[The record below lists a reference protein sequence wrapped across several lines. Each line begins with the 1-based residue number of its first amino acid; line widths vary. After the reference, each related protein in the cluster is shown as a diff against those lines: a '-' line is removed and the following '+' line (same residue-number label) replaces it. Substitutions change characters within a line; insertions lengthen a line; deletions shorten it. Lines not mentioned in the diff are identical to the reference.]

1 MRLVVY
7 NARECDPKRC
17 TAVRLHRAGKIEMTY
32 NLDELP
38 SKAILL
44 DPFAQ
49 KAISRA
55 DATIAENRGLTAL
68 DVSWNRI
75 RKIESVR
82 RKMELRSLPYLVA
95 SNPTH
100 YGKPTTL
107 STAEALAAALFIL
120 GYRERA
126 REILAGFKWGP
137 TFFELN
143 REPLE
148 AYAAAT
154 NSAEVVAAQRQ
165 FMP

>member
-1 MRLVVY
+1 
-7 NARECDPKRC
+7 
-17 TAVRLHRAGKIEMTY
+17 MTY
-32 NLDELP
+32 NLNELP

-55 DATIAENRGLTAL
+55 DTTIAEKRGLTAL
-68 DVSWNRI
+68 DVSWNKI
-75 RKIESVR
+75 RKIERVR

-120 GYRERA
+120 GYREQA
-126 REILAGFKWGP
+126 IDILAGFKWGP

-148 AYAAAT
+148 AYAAAAD
-154 NSAEVVAAQRQ
+154 SAEVVEAQRQ

>member
-1 MRLVVY
+1 MRLIVY

-32 NLDELP
+32 KLEELP

-55 DATIAENRGLTAL
+55 DATIAEKRGLTAL
-68 DVSWNRI
+68 DVSWNKI

-82 RKMELRSLPYLVA
+82 RKMESRSLPYLVA

-100 YGKPTTL
+100 YGRPTTL

-120 GYRERA
+120 GNRERA
-126 REILAGFKWGP
+126 KEILAGFKWGP

-148 AYAAAT
+148 TYAAAKDST
-154 NSAEVVAAQRQ
+154 EVVEAQRQ
-165 FMP
+165 FIP

>member
-1 MRLVVY
+1 MKLVVY

-17 TAVRLHRAGKIEMTY
+17 TAVRLHRAGKIQMTY
-32 NLDELP
+32 KLQELP

-55 DATIAENRGLTAL
+55 DAPIAEKRGLVAL
-68 DVSWNRI
+68 DVSWNKI

-82 RKMELRSLPYLVA
+82 RKMEPRSLPYLVA

-120 GYRERA
+120 GERERA
-126 REILAGFKWGP
+126 KEILAGFKWGQ

-148 AYAAAT
+148 AYAAA
-154 NSAEVVAAQRQ
+154 NDSAEVVAAQRQ

>member
-7 NARECDPKRC
+7 NARECDPKKC

-32 NLDELP
+32 KLEELP

-55 DATIAENRGLTAL
+55 DATIAEKRGLVAL
-68 DVSWNRI
+68 DVSWNKI
-75 RKIESVR
+75 RKIESIK
-82 RKMELRSLPYLVA
+82 RKMESRSLPYLVA

-120 GYRERA
+120 GNREKA
-126 REILAGFKWGP
+126 KEILAGFKWGP

-143 REPLE
+143 KEPLE
-148 AYAAAT
+148 TYA
-154 NSAEVVAAQRQ
+154 SAKDSTEVVAAQRQ

>member
-1 MRLVVY
+1 
-7 NARECDPKRC
+7 
-17 TAVRLHRAGKIEMTY
+17 MTY
-32 NLDELP
+32 KREELP

-55 DATIAENRGLTAL
+55 DATIAEKRGLTAL
-68 DVSWNRI
+68 DVSWNKI

-100 YGKPTTL
+100 YGTL

-120 GYRERA
+120 GDRERA

-148 AYAAAT
+148 AYAAAAD
-154 NSAEVVAAQRQ
+154 SAEVVAAQRQ

>member
-1 MRLVVY
+1 MKLIVY
-7 NARECDPKRC
+7 NARECDPKKC
-17 TAVRLHRAGKIEMTY
+17 TAVRLHRTGKIQMTY
-32 NLDELP
+32 KLGELP

-55 DATIAENRGLTAL
+55 DATIAEKRGLVAL
-68 DVSWNRI
+68 DVSWNKI

-82 RKMELRSLPYLVA
+82 RKMEPRSLPYLVA

-120 GYRERA
+120 GDRERA
-126 REILAGFKWGP
+126 KEILAGFKWGQ
-137 TFFELN
+137 TFLDLN

-148 AYAAAT
+148 AYATAKDST
-154 NSAEVVAAQRQ
+154 EVVAAQRE

>member
-1 MRLVVY
+1 MKLIVY
-7 NARECDPKRC
+7 NARECDPKKC
-17 TAVRLHRAGKIEMTY
+17 TAVRLHRAGKIQMTY
-32 NLDELP
+32 KLGELP

-55 DATIAENRGLTAL
+55 DATIAEKRGLVAL
-68 DVSWNRI
+68 DVSWNKI

-82 RKMELRSLPYLVA
+82 RKMEPRSLPYLVA

-120 GYRERA
+120 GDRERA
-126 REILAGFKWGP
+126 KEILAGFKWGQ
-137 TFFELN
+137 TFLDLN

-148 AYAAAT
+148 AYATAKDST
-154 NSAEVVAAQRQ
+154 EVVAAQRE